1 MEDLMAERKEGS
13 LPGSARKLINKHKK
27 KEETSANAQRT
38 QGVGIFRSLNKLI
51 SKQKLQQVLKSW
63 SNISLV
69 LFGKGQEIH
78 RTTLTNPRNNLALLG
93 QWGGGHIV
101 PPLSRICV

>member
-27 KEETSANAQRT
+27 KEETFANAQRT
-38 QGVGIFRSLNKLI
+38 QGVGFFRSLNKLI
-51 SKQKLQQVLKSW
+51 SKLKFQQVLKSW

-69 LFGKGQEIH
+69 LFGNGRE
-78 RTTLTNPRNNLALLG
+78 
-93 QWGGGHIV
+93 
-101 PPLSRICV
+101 

>member
-27 KEETSANAQRT
+27 KEETLANAQRT
-38 QGVGIFRSLNKLI
+38 QGDGFFRSLNKMI

-63 SNISLV
+63 SNFSLV
-69 LFGKGQEIH
+69 LFGRAKKYIEQ
-78 RTTLTNPRNNLALLG
+78 LCTNLCNNLNKSMNN
-93 QWGGGHIV
+93 IDNSFYSCIKFDK
-101 PPLSRICV
+101 P

>member
-27 KEETSANAQRT
+27 KEETLANAKRT
-38 QGVGIFRSLNKLI
+38 QGVGFFRSLNKLI
-51 SKQKLQQVLKSW
+51 SKLKFQQVLKSW

-69 LFGKGQEIH
+69 LFGNGRE
-78 RTTLTNPRNNLALLG
+78 
-93 QWGGGHIV
+93 
-101 PPLSRICV
+101 